1 MVTRVQTNKRTER
14 PFTGRDV
21 DQGEQPHARV
31 PAHRPLLGLTVG
43 LAAVVHEARLV
54 ALGPGIDDPVL
65 EPATQSRSQR
75 LRMRRRSD
83 IDLIFSF
90 YMLIIGHLLGE
101 IGGKLMG
108 NVSVKKCL

>member
-43 LAAVVHEARLV
+43 LAAVVHEARVV

-65 EPATQSRSQR
+65 DTERGGLLYHSVYCT
-75 LRMRRRSD
+75 
-83 IDLIFSF
+83 
-90 YMLIIGHLLGE
+90 MLWLL
-101 IGGKLMG
+101 
-108 NVSVKKCL
+108 